1 MTWQRERRPVIS
13 RRTLPRGFPPPSAAL
28 TNARAGAPLCP
39 LRRNPPPRLPH
50 TARFCAREC
59 QKHLTATAACPIIYK
74 QSPVRGWRN
83 WQTRKIQVLVSST
96 LMWVQVPSRAPSSP
110 QGELRNS
117 SPSIG
122 GLFAC
127 MPAAPLRVAKM
138 QDVHSLLV
146 FRFAAKLSPVHS
158 FLLRGI
164 NFAEVLFLW
173 RIRSRRDLNGATEPE
188 PRNTPFLSRRKRRI
202 HTFMNASVR
211 TDRIHIRTTRKKNG
225 AYYRKNTRRSALIFR
240 SKPGSCCRFSCRG

>member
-50 TARFCAREC
+50 TASFCAREC

-96 LMWVQVPSRAPSSP
+96 LMWVQVPSRAP
-110 QGELRNS
+110 Q
-117 SPSIG
+117 
-122 GLFAC
+122 
-127 MPAAPLRVAKM
+127 
-138 QDVHSLLV
+138 SLGTASAV
-146 FRFAAKLSPVHS
+146 PRFC
-158 FLLRGI
+158 
-164 NFAEVLFLW
+164 FLW

-202 HTFMNASVR
+202 HTFMNAPVR
-211 TDRIHIRTTRKKNG
+211 TDRIPIWTTRKKNG

-240 SKPGSCCRFSCRG
+240 SKLGSCCRFSCKG